1 MHVTIISRS
10 GLKYID
16 EKIQEFIRFLSY
28 IWNMSKNL
36 DESGLKSIFSE
47 YDLFFIDIW
56 GVVHNGI
63 KLHENAVKVLNEL
76 STNEKKFILLTN
88 APRPNLT
95 VINTL
100 KKMGLNDFSDTVFT
114 SGEASKRYL
123 LENFNNKKFF
133 HIGPPR
139 DFDLFKTFEDNKVL
153 NIDDSD
159 YLLCSGLFEEHEDD
173 LGYYKNL
180 LSKHIT
186 KKMICTNPD
195 LIVDRGDKREYC
207 AGSIAKSFEEINGEV
222 IYFGKPYPP
231 VYEIAADVNNKKILC
246 IGDNLN
252 TDIKG
257 ANIQNFD
264 SLLITGGIHRQEI
277 LKLSIDNVLKNYETK
292 INYFQKELKWW
303 KS

>member
-1 MHVTIISRS
+1 
-10 GLKYID
+10 
-16 EKIQEFIRFLSY
+16 
-28 IWNMSKNL
+28 MSKNL
-36 DESGLKSIFSE
+36 DQSGLKSIVGR

-63 KLHENAVKVLNEL
+63 KLYENAVKVLNEL
-76 STNEKKFILLTN
+76 SNNEKKFILLTN

-100 KKMGLNDFSDTVFT
+100 KKMGLNNFSDTVFT

-133 HIGPPR
+133 HLGPPR

-207 AGSIAKSFEEINGEV
+207 AGSIAKSFEEIDGKV
-222 IYFGKPYPP
+222 IYFGKPYSP

-264 SLLITGGIHRQEI
+264 SLLITGGIHREEI
-277 LKLSIDNVLKNYETK
+277 SKLSIKNVLKNYEAK
-292 INYFQKELKWW
+292 INYFQEELKW
-303 KS
+303 

>member
-10 GLKYID
+10 AQKYIS
-16 EKIQEFIRFLSY
+16 EKIQEFISFLSY

-36 DESGLKSIFSE
+36 EDSGLKSIASE

-63 KLHENAVKVLNEL
+63 KLYENAVRALEEL
-76 STNEKKFILLTN
+76 ANNEKKFILLTN

-95 VINTL
+95 VVNTL
-100 KKMGLNDFSDTVFT
+100 KEMGLNNFSDTVFT

-133 HIGPPR
+133 HLGPPR

-180 LSKHIT
+180 LSNHIT

-207 AGSIAKSFEEINGEV
+207 AGSIAKSFEEIDGKV

-264 SLLITGGIHRQEI
+264 SLLITDGIHRQEI
-277 LKLSIDNVLKNYETK
+277 SKLSIENVLKNYEAK
-292 INYFQKELKWW
+292 IDYFQKELKW
-303 KS
+303 

>member
-1 MHVTIISRS
+1 
-10 GLKYID
+10 
-16 EKIQEFIRFLSY
+16 
-28 IWNMSKNL
+28 MSKNL
-36 DESGLKSIFSE
+36 DDLGLKSIFSE

-63 KLHENAVKVLNEL
+63 KLFENAVKVLDEL
-76 STNEKKFILLTN
+76 SNNEKKFILLTN

-95 VINTL
+95 VIKTL
-100 KKMGLNDFSDTVFT
+100 GNMGLNNFSDTVFT

-123 LENFNNKKFF
+123 LEKFNNKKFF
-133 HIGPPR
+133 HLGPPK

-180 LSKHIT
+180 LSEHID

-207 AGSIAKSFEEINGEV
+207 AGSIAKSFEEIRGEV

-277 LKLSIDNVLKNYETK
+277 SRLSIENVLKNYDAKT
-292 INYFQKELKWW
+292 NYHQKELKW
-303 KS
+303 

>member
-10 GLKYID
+10 GLKYIN
-16 EKIQEFIRFLSY
+16 EKIQEFKGFLSY

-36 DESGLKSIFSE
+36 DELGLESIVSE

-63 KLHENAVKVLNEL
+63 KLYENAIKALEEL
-76 STNEKKFILLTN
+76 SNKEKKFILLTN

-100 KKMGLNDFSDTVFT
+100 KKMGLNNFSETVFT

-133 HIGPPR
+133 HLGPPK
-139 DFDLFKTFEDNKVL
+139 DFDLFKTFENNKVL
-153 NIDDSD
+153 KIDDSD

-173 LGYYKNL
+173 LDYYKTF
-180 LSKHIT
+180 LSKHTT
-186 KKMICTNPD
+186 KIMICTNPD

-231 VYEIAADVNNKKILC
+231 VYEIAADINNKKILC

-252 TDIKG
+252 TDIRG

-277 LKLSIDNVLKNYETK
+277 SKLSIENVLKNYDAN
-292 INYFQKELKWW
+292 INYFQKELKW
-303 KS
+303 

>member
-76 STNEKKFILLTN
+76 SNNEKKFILLTN

-100 KKMGLNDFSDTVFT
+100 KKMGLNNFSDTVFT

-133 HIGPPR
+133 HLGPPR

-180 LSKHIT
+180 LSKHIN

-195 LIVDRGDKREYC
+195 LIVDRGNKREYC
-207 AGSIAKSFEEINGEV
+207 AGSIAKSFEEIDGKV

-264 SLLITGGIHRQEI
+264 SLLITGGIHKEEI
-277 LKLSIDNVLKNYETK
+277 SKLSIKNVLKNYEAK
-292 INYFQKELKWW
+292 IDYFQKELKW
-303 KS
+303 

>member
-10 GLKYID
+10 GLKYIN

-63 KLHENAVKVLNEL
+63 KLYENAVKVLDEL
-76 STNEKKFILLTN
+76 SNNEKKFILLTN

-95 VINTL
+95 VVNTL
-100 KKMGLNDFSDTVFT
+100 KKMGLNNFSDTVFT

-133 HIGPPR
+133 HLGPPR

-222 IYFGKPYPP
+222 IYFGKPHPT

-264 SLLITGGIHRQEI
+264 SLLITGGIHRQEVS
-277 LKLSIDNVLKNYETK
+277 KLSIENVLKNYETK
-292 INYFQKELKWW
+292 INYFQKELKW
-303 KS
+303 